1 MKERMHLCNAWKLLP
16 ALAAACS
23 AQGLLADRPLELVG
37 RGGQAEVYKTTLP
50 IAVKVVRG
58 SNQDKVRNK
67 VTQCFLHQHLQLG
80 AIPGLLKPLC
90 LHASPALVRRGSA
103 QTWT

>member
-1 MKERMHLCNAWKLLP
+1 MHLCNAWKLLP

-58 SNQDKVRNK
+58 STKTKCRRQSDAMLLAISIL
-67 VTQCFLHQHLQLG
+67 TLAQGLG
-80 AIPGLLKPLC
+80 
-90 LHASPALVRRGSA
+90 S
-103 QTWT
+103 